1 MRLGRKVFFSNRPF
15 LVSTFLVRIF
25 LVSSVFFFKSKKY
38 LDPKLTKSLQSPPVT
53 LNLVLPL
60 VIIFILGQVQ
70 KLLGLNVQ
78 TLSLI

>member
-15 LVSTFLVRIF
+15 LFLPF
-25 LVSSVFFFKSKKY
+25 GTDFFSKFCILFKSKKY